1 VSAPQ
6 LAGRTGTRLAI
17 PRRATSFL
25 QTPLVSVVVP
35 TYNRGYCLARTVDSA
50 LAQTYPAVEVI
61 IVDDGSQDD
70 TAQVIAARYRG
81 DARVR
86 LIRQANAG
94 VAAAR
99 NIGMRAGRGEYLAL
113 LDSDDVWEPWKL
125 ELQVACMRARPEVG
139 MTWTEMVA
147 VDPAGQV
154 IDARYLRRMYS
165 AYRWFPTSS
174 SLFNDSLDLATV
186 VPALAGVVS
195 DRRFSV
201 GDLSSAIVM
210 GNLVHTSTV
219 VLTRQRAQSVG
230 GFPEQYRHG
239 GEDYPF
245 HLRTCRLGP
254 VGYLDVASIR
264 YQRGF
269 PDRLT
274 RSENQLHMARA
285 FLNAIRPI
293 IQTER
298 DTLTLPPRMIRAV
311 LAEAHGWIGQA
322 ALDAGQMLP
331 ALEHLA
337 RSIFYRPLQPRLLRR
352 LSLAPLPPNLINRV
366 RSLYRAAKRK
376 VKGAARIQAPAS

>member
-1 VSAPQ
+1 MQS
-6 LAGRTGTRLAI
+6 
-17 PRRATSFL
+17 
-25 QTPLVSVVVP
+25 PLVSVVVP
-35 TYNRGYCLARTVDSA
+35 TYNRGYCLARTIDSA
-50 LAQTYPAVEVI
+50 LGQTHPAVEVI
-61 IVDDGSQDD
+61 VVDDGSQDD
-70 TAQVIAARYRG
+70 TAEVVSSRYGG

-86 LIRQANAG
+86 LMRQANAG

-99 NIGMRAGRGEYLAL
+99 NAGMRAARGDYVAL

-154 IDARYLRRMYS
+154 IDAHYLRRMYS
-165 AYRWFPTSS
+165 AYRWFPTGS
-174 SLFNDSLDLATV
+174 SLFNDSLELATI
-186 VPALAGVVS
+186 VPDLAGVVS

-219 VLTRQRAQSVG
+219 VLTRQRALSVG

-274 RSENQLHMARA
+274 RSENDLHMARA
-285 FLNAIRPI
+285 FLSAIRPI

-298 DTLTLPPRMIRAV
+298 DTLKLSPGMIRAV
-311 LAEAHGWIGQA
+311 LAEAHGWIGEA
-322 ALDAGQMLP
+322 ALDAGEMLP

-337 RSIFYRPLQPRLLRR
+337 RSIFYRPLQPRLLGL
-352 LSLAPLPPNLINRV
+352 LSLAPLPPDLTNRL
-366 RSLYRAAKRK
+366 RALYRGTKRK
-376 VKGAARIQAPAS
+376 LKGQSKGKDKGKAEDSAPIG

>member
-1 VSAPQ
+1 MQA
-6 LAGRTGTRLAI
+6 
-17 PRRATSFL
+17 
-25 QTPLVSVVVP
+25 PLVSVVVP
-35 TYNRGYCLARTVDSA
+35 TYNRAYCLARTIDSA
-50 LAQTYPAVEVI
+50 LGQSHPSVEVI
-61 IVDDGSQDD
+61 VVDDGSGDE
-70 TAQVIAARYRG
+70 TGEMVAARYG
-81 DARVR
+81 NDARVR

-94 VAAAR
+94 VSAAR
-99 NIGMRAGRGEYLAL
+99 NVGLRAARGDYVAL

-125 ELQVACMRARPEVG
+125 ELQVACMRTRPEVG

-154 IDARYLRRMYS
+154 IDAHYLRRMYS
-165 AYRWFPTSS
+165 AYRWFPTGS
-174 SLFNDSLDLATV
+174 SLFKDSLELASV
-186 VPALAGVVS
+186 VPELADVVS

-219 VLTRQRAQSVG
+219 VLTRERALNVG

-274 RSENQLHMARA
+274 RAENDLHMARA
-285 FLNAIRPI
+285 FLSAIRPI
-293 IQTER
+293 IQNER
-298 DTLTLPPRMIRAV
+298 DSLKLPPRMIRAV
-311 LAEAHGWIGQA
+311 LAEAHGWIGEA
-322 ALDAGQMLP
+322 ALDAGEMLP

-337 RSIFYRPLQPRLLRR
+337 RSILYRPLQPRLLGL
-352 LSLAPLPPNLINRV
+352 LSLAPLPPDLTNRV
-366 RSLYRAAKRK
+366 RALYRSVKARF
-376 VKGAARIQAPAS
+376 KGASPN